1 MKSKNIALVIIFFST
16 FAFGCSK
23 DENVNEP
30 KTEVK
35 DSTSIEGF
43 NLVWNDEFDVNGIP
57 DDTKWSYD
65 LGGNG
70 WGNDELQYYTSDPI
84 NVRVKDGKLEI
95 EAHYYKDAAIKYT
108 SARLVTRQKGDW
120 LYGKIDVKAKIPSGL
135 GTWPAIWM
143 LSTDWQ
149 YGGWPASG
157 EIDIMEHVGYDQN
170 KIHGSIHT
178 QSYYH
183 KIGTQKSNQVII
195 STASTE
201 FHVYS
206 IDWDSTKIDFFVD
219 NEKYFSFSN
228 EHKTSAEWPFDK
240 RFHLIL
246 NVAFGGAWGGA
257 KGIDNS
263 CLPAK
268 MEIDYVRVYEKK

>member
-70 WGNDELQYYTSDPI
+70 WGNDELQYYTSDPV

-120 LYGKIDVKAKIPSGL
+120 LYGKIDVKAKIPTGK

-143 LSTDWQ
+143 LSTDRQ

-170 KIHGSIHT
+170 RIHGSIHT
-178 QSYYH
+178 EAYNH
-183 KIGTQKSNQVII
+183 KIGTQKSNQII
-195 STASTE
+195 IPTASTE

-257 KGIDNS
+257 QGIDNS

-268 MEIDYVRVYEKK
+268 MEVDYVRVYEKK

>member
-1 MKSKNIALVIIFFST
+1 
-16 FAFGCSK
+16 
-23 DENVNEP
+23 
-30 KTEVK
+30 
-35 DSTSIEGF
+35 
-43 NLVWNDEFDVNGIP
+43 
-57 DDTKWSYD
+57 
-65 LGGNG
+65 
-70 WGNDELQYYTSDPI
+70 
-84 NVRVKDGKLEI
+84 
-95 EAHYYKDAAIKYT
+95 
-108 SARLVTRQKGDW
+108 
-120 LYGKIDVKAKIPSGL
+120 
-135 GTWPAIWM
+135 
-143 LSTDWQ
+143 
-149 YGGWPASG
+149 
-157 EIDIMEHVGYDQN
+157 MEHVGYDQN

-257 KGIDNS
+257 QGIDNS

-268 MEIDYVRVYEKK
+268 MEVDYVRVYEKK

>member
-246 NVAFGGAWGGA
+246 NLAFGGAWGGA
-257 KGIDNS
+257 QGIDNS

-268 MEIDYVRVYEKK
+268 MEVDYVRVYEKK

>member
-1 MKSKNIALVIIFFST
+1 MKSKNIALVIIFFPT
-16 FAFGCSK
+16 FVFGCNS
-23 DENVNEP
+23 DNNVNEP

-35 DSTSIEGF
+35 DSTSIEGY

-257 KGIDNS
+257 QGIDNS

-268 MEIDYVRVYEKK
+268 MEVDYVRVYEKK

>member
-257 KGIDNS
+257 QGIDNS

-268 MEIDYVRVYEKK
+268 MEVDYVRVYEKK

>member
-95 EAHYYKDAAIKYT
+95 EAHYYKDAAI
-108 SARLVTRQKGDW
+108 
-120 LYGKIDVKAKIPSGL
+120 
-135 GTWPAIWM
+135 
-143 LSTDWQ
+143 
-149 YGGWPASG
+149 
-157 EIDIMEHVGYDQN
+157 N
-170 KIHGSIHT
+170 
-178 QSYYH
+178 
-183 KIGTQKSNQVII
+183 
-195 STASTE
+195 
-201 FHVYS
+201 
-206 IDWDSTKIDFFVD
+206 
-219 NEKYFSFSN
+219 
-228 EHKTSAEWPFDK
+228 
-240 RFHLIL
+240 IL
-246 NVAFGGAWGGA
+246 
-257 KGIDNS
+257 
-263 CLPAK
+263 LP
-268 MEIDYVRVYEKK
+268 V

>member
-183 KIGTQKSNQVII
+183 KIGTQKSKQIVI
-195 STASTE
+195 STASTQ
-201 FHVYS
+201 FHVYT
-206 IDWDSTKIDFFVD
+206 IEWDSIKIDFYVD
-219 NEKYFSFSN
+219 DQMYFSFSN
-228 EHKTSAEWPFDK
+228 ENKTYLEWPFDK

-246 NVAFGGAWGGA
+246 NLAFGGDWGGA